1 MPEQF
6 LVSVFNIAKLEVG
19 LPVKVTIYGNSEI
32 VSYGYITKV
41 CTAHIEI
48 GAFDRYNQPIACV
61 ITPKQLLEEV
71 VKIEML

>member
-19 LPVKVTIYGNSEI
+19 SPVKVTIYGNSET
-32 VSYGYITKV
+32 VTYGYITNV
-41 CTAHIEI
+41 CMAHIEI
-48 GAFDRYNQPIACV
+48 GAFNRENQPVVCV

-71 VKIEML
+71 VKIETL